1 MYLGRLIFVT
11 LQFIV
16 HILLEA
22 LAYSPPH
29 IVCVICWFQNSKLVF
44 MYCGMLMHKT
54 QDLWCMFMSVSW
66 TSTYEYSLYI
76 YLEMN
81 THNTALMAY
90 GLCNNHDYNPA
101 LTVNYWVIPKTLSK
115 NSWCIYCGRLI

>member
-1 MYLGRLIFVT
+1 MYLSRLISVT

-29 IVCVICWFQNSKLVF
+29 IVCVCVIYRFQNSKLVL
-44 MYCGMLMHKT
+44 MYCGRLMYKT

-66 TSTYEYSLYI
+66 TSTHGYSLYI

-81 THNTALMAY
+81 THNTTLMVHV
-90 GLCNNHDYNPA
+90 LCKNHAYNPT
-101 LTVNYWVIPKTLSK
+101 LTVNYCVIPKTLGK
-115 NSWCIYCGRLI
+115 NS